1 MTRAGQAADPAYG
14 LIINADCDLVHCKID
29 GVVSYLPVYSFSYFF
44 ERFWIPN
51 YVKSRR
57 LEILASIRQVCGLQE
72 DKHNSLVSWIREDE
86 AKSIAERLSKTYK
99 IKASTFLGK
108 IEELQLIER
117 SDFFDCALLERLIKV
132 QGLEWTDT
140 VQKLAR
146 RALKNI
152 GEGHFF
158 INEIAG
164 LQEIGFVVR
173 MTRIYGIDAD
183 DVFSSRPQLV
193 IAGDQVRVRAVRIA
207 KLTNVYRF
215 KIAQLFAYQFSR
227 IGLPDEITELNEVAV
242 QAAVFEMGRKR

>member
-1 MTRAGQAADPAYG
+1 MWFRIFPFILFRISSSVSGFRIT
-14 LIINADCDLVHCKID
+14 LSL
-29 GVVSYLPVYSFSYFF
+29 GVSRSLP
-44 ERFWIPN
+44 
-51 YVKSRR
+51 
-57 LEILASIRQVCGLQE
+57 LLGEICGLQE
-72 DKHNSLVSWIREDE
+72 DKHNSLVTWIREDD

-99 IKASTFLGK
+99 IKSSTFLAK
-108 IEELQLIER
+108 IEEVKLIER
-117 SDFFDCALLERLIKV
+117 SEFFDCSLLESLVKA

-146 RALKNI
+146 RALKNM

-183 DVFSSRPQLV
+183 DVFPSLPQLA
-193 IAGDQVRVRAVRIA
+193 IAGDQARVSAVRIA

-242 QAAVFEMGRKR
+242 QAAVFEMERKR